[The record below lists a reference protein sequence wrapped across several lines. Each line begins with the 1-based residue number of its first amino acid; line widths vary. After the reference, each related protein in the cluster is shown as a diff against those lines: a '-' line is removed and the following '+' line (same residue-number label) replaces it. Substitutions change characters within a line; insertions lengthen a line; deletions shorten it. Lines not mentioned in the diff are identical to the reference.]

1 MKRSKLFAVAASL
14 VCAALLFCGCEKTN
28 TSADVQ
34 EMYTFTDDLKR
45 QVSIKYNADAAV
57 CSGSFAKV
65 WQLAGGTLC
74 AATQDAW
81 EESSLSLEGVI
92 DLGSLKNPSAELILD
107 CGADLV
113 VLSANTKGQ
122 LELEDVLESAGMTI
136 AYFDVETFPEYLEM
150 LRIFTDISGKTEN
163 YELYGESVKKRVE
176 AAIASCE
183 KEEPKRILLLRA
195 YSSGVKAKGSDNM
208 TGEMLSDLGAV
219 NIADSDTSLLEDLS
233 MERILEEDPEIIFVT
248 TMGDSNEA
256 IKRFEADIKSH
267 PAFASLTAV
276 KEGRVYILEKDLFHN
291 KPNARWGESYEI
303 LAKIIKGE

>member
-1 MKRSKLFAVAASL
+1 MKKSKFFAVAASL
-14 VCAALLFCGCEKTN
+14 VCAALLFCGCAKTN
-28 TSADVQ
+28 TPADVQ
-34 EMYTFTDDLKR
+34 KMYTFTDDLKR
-45 QVSIKYNADAAV
+45 QVSVKYNADAAV

-92 DLGSLKNPSAELILD
+92 DLGSLKNPIAELILD

-195 YSSGVKAKGSDNM
+195 YSGGVKAKGSDNM

-248 TMGDSNEA
+248 TMGNSSEA
-256 IKRFEADIKSH
+256 MKRFETDIKSH

-276 KEGRVYILEKDLFHN
+276 KEGRVYILEKELFHN

>member
-28 TSADVQ
+28 TSTDVQ

>member
-28 TSADVQ
+28 TSTDVQ

-45 QVSIKYNADAAV
+45 QVSVKYNADAAV